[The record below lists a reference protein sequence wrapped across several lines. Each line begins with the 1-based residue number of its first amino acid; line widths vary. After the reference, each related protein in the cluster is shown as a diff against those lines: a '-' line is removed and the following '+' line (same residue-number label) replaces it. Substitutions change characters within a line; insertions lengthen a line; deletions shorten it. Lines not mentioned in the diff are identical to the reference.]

1 MPDYIIINGD
11 LAIFDVT
18 FGAAT
23 VVVRPG
29 SMQAT
34 GLSTK
39 SGIKICVK
47 GDEAQVAVPGC
58 MYITPQYVIPG
69 TGTLK
74 IASLAGDQATQTTR
88 SGKKAIIIKGSSF
101 IARFEVQTPAQQPN
115 PPGPPLPDGSP
126 QYSGTGKFQT
136 TNVKWR
142 AS

>member
-1 MPDYIIINGD
+1 MADYIIINGD

-29 SMQAT
+29 IMQAT
-34 GLSTK
+34 GLSTR
-39 SGIKICVK
+39 SGKKICVK

-74 IASLAGDQATQTTR
+74 IASLAGDQATQTTK

-101 IARFEVQTPAQQPN
+101 IARFEVQSPAQQPN
-115 PPGPPLPDGSP
+115 PPGPPIPDGSP

>member
-1 MPDYIIINGD
+1 MPDYIIIKGD
-11 LAIFDVT
+11 LAIFNVA

-29 SMQAT
+29 IMQAT

-39 SGIKICVK
+39 GGIKICVK

-58 MYITPQYVIPG
+58 MYVTPQHSIPG
-69 TGTLK
+69 VGTLK
-74 IASLAGDQATQTTR
+74 IASLAGDQTTQTTK

-101 IARFEVQTPAQQPN
+101 MAKFEVQTPAQQPN
-115 PPGPPLPDGSP
+115 PPGPPVPDGSP

-136 TNVKWR
+136 TNVKWK